1 MRRVPRLL
9 PRASLG
15 ALVAATAVVVAPA
28 STRGRRESPTDMRTT
43 RVRPSYRL
51 LDEFSALRERAA
63 FRGVTIGVA
72 GQLIIGEV
80 VPTDGASPNR
90 WGVQATPFVDILAE
104 FGARRIRFVVGAY
117 AAPVYVGFS
126 DFYTATFLGVRAGIL
141 AGNEAVRGG
150 ATIGG
155 GYFGWEVDGH
165 LFVTPWR
172 DRRGHRHGVALSV
185 GAWFFGS
192 PSVTLGYRFA
202 PAALNHRG
210 GRWEA
215 MRRARGEE

>member
-1 MRRVPRLL
+1 MRP
-9 PRASLG
+9 P
-15 ALVAATAVVVAPA
+15 P
-28 STRGRRESPTDMRTT
+28 TRRST
-43 RVRPSYRL
+43 RVRPNYRL

-72 GQLIIGEV
+72 GQLIIGEF
-80 VPTDGASPNR
+80 VPHTEDGTSH
-90 WGVQATPFVDILAE
+90 WGVQATPLVDILAE

-117 AAPVYVGFS
+117 SAPVYVGFS
-126 DFYTATFLGVRAGIL
+126 DFYTATFLGARAGIL

-155 GYFGWEVDGH
+155 GFFGWEVDGH

-215 MRRARGEE
+215 MRRARGED